1 MADKPTDQR
10 VTCSRHHWLFSVTTE
25 GIAIKCR
32 AGECR
37 TVYTVPW
44 DEIEEKRLQVT
55 REQMDGNGILAVKP
69 MLQ

>member
-1 MADKPTDQR
+1 MSDTDQR

-37 TVYTVPW
+37 TVYTISW
-44 DEIEEKRLQVT
+44 DEIEAKRMQVSGKEQE
-55 REQMDGNGILAVKP
+55 REAVSHYD
-69 MLQ
+69 